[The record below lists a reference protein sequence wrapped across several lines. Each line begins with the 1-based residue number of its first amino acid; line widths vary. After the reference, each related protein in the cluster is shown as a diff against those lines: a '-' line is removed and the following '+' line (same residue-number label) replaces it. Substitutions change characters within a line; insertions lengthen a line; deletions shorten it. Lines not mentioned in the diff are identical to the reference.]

1 MIAVG
6 RKGHRRVGEAI
17 ELPLQQSGWRGS
29 AEGIQGATRIRHEPR
44 CRTGKPSAGGGAAA
58 ASSGDGTDAR
68 LEGGR
73 VLAGVGRVKQHQ
85 HQPLGSGADG
95 VGPADCRQA
104 AAETA

>member
-1 MIAVG
+1 MITVG
-6 RKGHRRVGEAI
+6 RKGHCSVGEAI
-17 ELPLQQSGWRGS
+17 ELPLQQSGWRGN
-29 AEGIQGATRIRHEPR
+29 AEGIQGATRIRHEPS
-44 CRTGKPSAGGGAAA
+44 CRAGKPSACGGAAA

-73 VLAGVGRVKQHQ
+73 VLAGVRRVKQHQ

>member
-1 MIAVG
+1 MIAVD

-44 CRTGKPSAGGGAAA
+44 CRTGKPSTGGGAAA

>member
-6 RKGHRRVGEAI
+6 RKDHRRVGEAI
-17 ELPLQQSGWRGS
+17 ELPLQQSGWRGN

-44 CRTGKPSAGGGAAA
+44 CRTGKPNISGGAAA
-58 ASSGDGTDAR
+58 ASSGDGTNAR